1 METTLDRIGAG
12 QKATVVLACA
22 DDHTS
27 NITAQR
33 LLHQGIVTG
42 SVVEV
47 IRRTTGGGRIL
58 AVGQSRLALDPQV
71 LRGIVVAEGQPGHF
85 PRSGDPIAH
94 AVDVVAS
101 RGDSTA
107 DAGYPTAHAGDPT
120 VDAVDVI
127 ADHGELR

>member
-1 METTLDRIGAG
+1 M
-12 QKATVVLACA
+12 VLACA

-71 LRGIVVAEGQPGHF
+71 LRGIVVAEGEPGHF
-85 PRSGDPIAH
+85 PQPEDPIAH
-94 AVDVVAS
+94 AGDVVAS
-101 RGDSTA
+101 RADATA
-107 DAGYPTAHAGDPT
+107 DAGGSISHAGDPSA
-120 VDAVDVI
+120 DAVVVI
-127 ADHGELR
+127 ADHGELK